1 MILYTTKETF
11 TRYNLKM
18 PEEMSDPLTG
28 ELVRMVLTREKGD
41 RLLEW
46 GGKLFYFDRRKCIQ
60 VTNFASKL
68 TFVLCDIKVADLPEV
83 GNLIAKCML
92 DLYADDRKMVSLLE
106 RFFQEHPVAAFSRLT
121 DRSVIATL
129 NHTQTGFL
137 LDGYRLYDYIQD
149 GILHTRRINADMN
162 RDWLFTQKINGKK
175 DYYFS
180 AERFEELLKARYADR

>member
-1 MILYTTKETF
+1 
-11 TRYNLKM
+11 
-18 PEEMSDPLTG
+18 
-28 ELVRMVLTREKGD
+28 
-41 RLLEW
+41 LEW

-68 TFVLCDIKVADLPEV
+68 TFVLCDIKVADLPDV

-92 DLYADDRKMVSLLE
+92 ELYADDRKMVSLLE
-106 RFFQEHPVAAFSRLT
+106 RFFQEHPAAAFSRLT

-162 RDWLFTQKINGKK
+162 RDWLFTQKIHGKK

-180 AERFEELLKARYADR
+180 ADRFEELLKARYADR